1 MDIDVSHPTSINV
14 VACALGQ
21 MQRTERQNAKAS
33 YVFLDIQATLRNDD
47 MAPSESYIHL
57 VENVL
62 PS

>member
-33 YVFLDIQATLRNDD
+33 YVFLGIQATLRNDD
-47 MAPSESYIHL
+47 MAPSESYI
-57 VENVL
+57 
-62 PS
+62 